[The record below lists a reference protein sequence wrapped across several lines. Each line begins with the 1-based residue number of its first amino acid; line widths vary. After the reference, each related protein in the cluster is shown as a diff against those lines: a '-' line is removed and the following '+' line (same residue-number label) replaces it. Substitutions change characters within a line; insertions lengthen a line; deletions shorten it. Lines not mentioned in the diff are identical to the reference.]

1 MIYQPISQSSQGIS
15 SRQRLNIWQ
24 IENVYWLYKH
34 HFLTCIDGEKTT
46 LVRCSKSYVVKY
58 FEGSQQVELDL
69 SYATPCKK
77 VYQRYKVYGQ
87 MHMDKMKAWGE

>member
-1 MIYQPISQSSQGIS
+1 M
-15 SRQRLNIWQ
+15 
-24 IENVYWLYKH
+24 H
-34 HFLTCIDGEKTT
+34 T
-46 LVRCSKSYVVKY
+46 
-58 FEGSQQVELDL
+58 QQVELDL

>member
-1 MIYQPISQSSQGIS
+1 MSDVFKSADAL
-15 SRQRLNIWQ
+15 R
-24 IENVYWLYKH
+24 
-34 HFLTCIDGEKTT
+34 T
-46 LVRCSKSYVVKY
+46 LQESLHIIA
-58 FEGSQQVELDL
+58 QQVELDL

>member
-1 MIYQPISQSSQGIS
+1 MKKSNWKNLPGNRHGIPTWA
-15 SRQRLNIWQ
+15 L
-24 IENVYWLYKH
+24 
-34 HFLTCIDGEKTT
+34 
-46 LVRCSKSYVVKY
+46 KY

>member
-1 MIYQPISQSSQGIS
+1 MKNGVK
-15 SRQRLNIWQ
+15 NIQ
-24 IENVYWLYKH
+24 
-34 HFLTCIDGEKTT
+34 T
-46 LVRCSKSYVVKY
+46 
-58 FEGSQQVELDL
+58 EGYNGAQQVELDL

>member
-1 MIYQPISQSSQGIS
+1 MEVNLDGFGRFLEVHSISVHPMLSSWLIFALFFHPWHLQG
-15 SRQRLNIWQ
+15 
-24 IENVYWLYKH
+24 H
-34 HFLTCIDGEKTT
+34 P
-46 LVRCSKSYVVKY
+46 
-58 FEGSQQVELDL
+58 QQVELDL